1 MSPTGILIIE
11 IMKLKNRKQ
20 PPIYNED
27 DDGNEIE
34 IISIEN
40 YVTPEEEYANELFD
54 EYEKRNKDVPKA

>member
-11 IMKLKNRKQ
+11 IIKLKNRKQ
-20 PPIYNED
+20 SPIYIED

>member
-1 MSPTGILIIE
+1 MSPTGILIVE
-11 IMKLKNRKQ
+11 IIKMKNIKH
-20 PPIYNED
+20 PPIYIED

-54 EYEKRNKDVPKA
+54 EYEKRNKDVPNA

>member
-1 MSPTGILIIE
+1 MGGSKKTKKETKTPLYIE
-11 IMKLKNRKQ
+11 
-20 PPIYNED
+20 NEK
-27 DDGNEIE
+27 GEKIE

>member
-1 MSPTGILIIE
+1 MSPTVILIIE
-11 IMKLKNRKQ
+11 IIKMKNRKQ
-20 PPIYNED
+20 PPIYIED

-40 YVTPEEEYANELFD
+40 YVTPEEEYANDLFD

>member
-1 MSPTGILIIE
+1 MSNKTDVKSNNNG
-11 IMKLKNRKQ
+11 
-20 PPIYNED
+20 PIYIENDE
-27 DDGNEIE
+27 GELIE